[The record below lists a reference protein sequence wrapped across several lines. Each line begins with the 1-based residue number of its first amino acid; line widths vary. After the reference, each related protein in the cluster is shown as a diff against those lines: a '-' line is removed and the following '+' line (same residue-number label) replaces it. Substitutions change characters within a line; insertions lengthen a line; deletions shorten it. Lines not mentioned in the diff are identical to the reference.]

1 MLDLCGRPKPK
12 GEFKMMNY
20 TAAQAITLECAKAF
34 LKVFFL
40 VTSSL
45 GHSLGPGSEKNIYV
59 LIPPFECAVLCPRKA
74 SPIKLLPQ
82 KKQFKF
88 VSMEDIASTTN

>member
-1 MLDLCGRPKPK
+1 
-12 GEFKMMNY
+12 MMNY
-20 TAAQAITLECAKAF
+20 TGCTGNHIGVPKGLFESI
-34 LKVFFL
+34 FL